1 MARTAELKVRV
12 DQDVKDRASELYAHW
27 GLSLSDAVNMF
38 LSQSVD
44 CDGLPFELSRRK
56 NLSLAPGYQ
65 ALRPQIVDGAA
76 LVPADWDDPEDEVY
90 D

>member
-12 DQDVKDRASELYAHW
+12 DQNVRDGAAELHVHW
-27 GLSLSDAVNMF
+27 G